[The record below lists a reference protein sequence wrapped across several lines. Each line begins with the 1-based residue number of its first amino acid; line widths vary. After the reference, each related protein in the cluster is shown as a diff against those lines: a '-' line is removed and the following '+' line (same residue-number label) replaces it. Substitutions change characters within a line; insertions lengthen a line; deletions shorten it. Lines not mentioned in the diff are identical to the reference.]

1 MARYKLK
8 GPLKHANLQAECE
21 ALQSKAE
28 DVQAALGAK
37 LRLWLQTRPDTA
49 AAFSGSG
56 LENFFASYPR
66 QVHFLCLPSDRG
78 IIPPSSPDLRSF
90 VQATPRAA
98 RLRHAPP
105 HAHPRVRYANV
116 ASMTN
121 TLFFSFSFSRS
132 LKHVAAHS
140 AINTRDLGRR
150 NRRNGGYRS
159 DGGECTRPPC
169 PVSTLGSG
177 ARRSLRF
184 LFLTSNF

>member
-78 IIPPSSPDLRSF
+78 IIPPASPDLRSF
-90 VQATPRAA
+90 VRPRRAPRAFA
-98 RLRHAPP
+98 TLLHTRTHGYVMQTS
-105 HAHPRVRYANV
+105 HP
-116 ASMTN
+116 
-121 TLFFSFSFSRS
+121 
-132 LKHVAAHS
+132 
-140 AINTRDLGRR
+140 
-150 NRRNGGYRS
+150 
-159 DGGECTRPPC
+159 
-169 PVSTLGSG
+169 
-177 ARRSLRF
+177 
-184 LFLTSNF
+184 